1 MEVMG
6 AFGMALFKP
15 RDSRLRQCPLQSGI
29 YLNSYKS
36 PVAIWLLTGIVTLS
50 LGKSGVKKKECWS
63 QFRMGVIHH
72 MCVTAFRCNIV
83 NRARQKKVLYE

>member
-50 LGKSGVKKKECWS
+50 LGKSGVKKK
-63 QFRMGVIHH
+63 RMLEPVLDGCHSPYVRH
-72 MCVTAFRCNIV
+72 CVQA
-83 NRARQKKVLYE
+83 

>member
-15 RDSRLRQCPLQSGI
+15 RDSRLRQRPLQSGI

-50 LGKSGVKKKECWS
+50 LGKSGVKKKKKIKKRKLEPVLDGCHS
-63 QFRMGVIHH
+63 PNVRH
-72 MCVTAFRCNIV
+72 CVQV
-83 NRARQKKVLYE
+83 